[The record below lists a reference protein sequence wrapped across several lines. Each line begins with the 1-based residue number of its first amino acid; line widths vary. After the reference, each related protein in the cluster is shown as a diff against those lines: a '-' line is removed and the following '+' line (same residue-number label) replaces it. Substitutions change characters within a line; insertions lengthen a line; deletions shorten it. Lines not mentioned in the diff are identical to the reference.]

1 MRPAGYEWQSHF
13 ARTHRAEGHAE
24 GHAEGRLEGQHA
36 MLLALFEARGVQVVA
51 TTRDQI
57 LACRDSEK
65 LERWLR
71 RAVRA
76 DSIAQV
82 FADAEL

>member
-13 ARTHRAEGHAE
+13 ARTHRAE